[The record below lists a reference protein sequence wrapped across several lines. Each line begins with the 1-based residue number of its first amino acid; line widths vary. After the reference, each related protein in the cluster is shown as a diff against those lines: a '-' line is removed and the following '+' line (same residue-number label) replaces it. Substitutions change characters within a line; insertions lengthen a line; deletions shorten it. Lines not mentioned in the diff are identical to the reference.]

1 MIPVPYD
8 NREYWCGLHAAGAGR
23 LAAVGYVAFG
33 EGFNRVCYELRR
45 AAALRLIARHPEIA
59 RFRLLEAAVGVG
71 AYASLW
77 QRLGVRGWVG
87 LDIAENAV
95 AHCRTHY
102 PNGEFH
108 TLDLTCNRW
117 PAESSPTSGFD
128 LVTAIDVLY
137 HLVDDGMFEAAI
149 GNLAPRVR
157 PGGALLVSDVFV
169 RQDRQIAPE
178 VKRRSLE
185 TYRRALGPGFVQADR
200 EPVFSILADPV
211 PRSRLHVSDQA
222 MLAAWRVIARLV
234 LHSPEAVRD
243 AVGAAVATLARP
255 LDALLREAGLVRG
268 VNLELALFKR
278 INAARPSAFGD

>member
-1 MIPVPYD
+1 MTPVPYD
-8 NREYWCGLHAAGAGR
+8 NRQYWCGLHAEGAGR
-23 LAAVGYVAFG
+23 LAAVGYAAFE
-33 EGFNRVCYELRR
+33 EGFNRVCYRLRR
-45 AAALRLIARHPEIA
+45 AAALRLLARHPEIA

-77 QRLGVRGWVG
+77 QQLGVRRWVG
-87 LDIAENAV
+87 VDIADEAV

-108 TLDLTCNRW
+108 TLDLTCDRW
-117 PAESSPTSGFD
+117 PAETSPASGFD

-149 GNLAPRVR
+149 GNLAPRVCA
-157 PGGALLVSDVFV
+157 GGGLLLSDVFV
-169 RQDRQIAPE
+169 RQDRQIAPH
-178 VKRRSLE
+178 VKRRSLA
-185 TYRRALGPGFVQADR
+185 TYRRALGPDFVLAGR
-200 EPVFSILADPV
+200 ESVFSILADPV

-222 MLAAWRVIARLV
+222 MLAAWRVLARIV
-234 LHSPEAVRD
+234 LHAPPAARC

-255 LDALLREAGLVRG
+255 LDALLREAGLARG

-278 INAARPSAFGD
+278 RNAARPSVSRA